1 MADPG
6 SYFAEA
12 HQKKREVFIRYW
24 NPFLQG
30 KPLQFALYFYSVS
43 QIVFAVF
50 SGSYLRKLCLST
62 GLLLP
67 NYPFWW
73 NLILFAV
80 QILVAVPGVLTG
92 IGLWKQRA
100 KGMWQEKADT
110 SGLNLIRKVN
120 TGFCIFGGAALCL
133 YPTVII
139 GAGQVLPQPAVM
151 FIFYLFLT
159 VTLLFLVCVSLLRV
173 VLRSA
178 EENVT
183 CCWSNTQYI
192 FPLILCLISAI
203 LAIVLFLP
211 LTEIFVIGAI
221 LWLLSV
227 IVLLWLYLAVMTKIS
242 VAQQKIENDAIAKRR
257 GAFDDP
263 YTRY

>member
-1 MADPG
+1 M
-6 SYFAEA
+6 
-12 HQKKREVFIRYW
+12 
-24 NPFLQG
+24 
-30 KPLQFALYFYSVS
+30 QFALYFYSVS
-43 QIVFAVF
+43 QMLFAAF
-50 SGSYLRKLCLST
+50 SGSYLRSLCLST

-73 NLILFAV
+73 NLILVAV
-80 QILVAVPGVLTG
+80 QMLVAVPGVLTG
-92 IGLWKQRA
+92 IGLWKQRT

-120 TGFCIFGGAALCL
+120 TGICIFGGAALCL

-139 GAGQVLPQPAVM
+139 GVGQVLPQPAVM
-151 FIFYLFLT
+151 FIFYVFLT
-159 VTLLFLVCVSLLRV
+159 GTLLFIVSISLTRV

-178 EENVT
+178 EENVA

-192 FPLILCLISAI
+192 LPLILTLISAI
-203 LAIVLFLP
+203 LAIVAFLP
-211 LTEIFVIGAI
+211 LTEPFIIAAI
-221 LWLLSV
+221 LWILSA